1 MENNDSESFRVSFD
15 DDESIRPIR
24 QEEAGGNLPPGKL
37 NQRLTIILILIPC
50 LIAVII
56 TIAYINLNKKISDIQ
71 NSGSIK
77 VQSLSTDLEKKL
89 TDLSEKTDQLKALIE
104 NQSKQFEKK
113 LSSVSVNLGQ
123 NKKSLKKSVEV
134 KASKKDLNKYVTKI
148 NGQIEG
154 LKKDISKFSS
164 DIQALDSNL
173 NGKIEK
179 ELKGFPE
186 ALDGMTKD
194 VNKLKQGMSQLSDA
208 GIDQKKLDYELNLQ
222 GKKYR
227 TELRQA
233 KADLEKKISSLRK
246 KVERQTAARKDSIKS
261 TKDSLKLPLPKPNA
275 SLKPLADA
283 LKENEIIEQ
292 DISE

>member
-1 MENNDSESFRVSFD
+1 MEENDSESFKIHFD
-15 DDESIRPIR
+15 DDESTQPIR
-24 QEEAGGNLPPGKL
+24 QEEVSENLPPEKL
-37 NQRLTIILILIPC
+37 NQRLTLILILIPC

-56 TIAYINLNKKISDIQ
+56 MIAYINLNKKISDIQ

-77 VQSLSTDLEKKL
+77 VQSLSKDLEEKM
-89 TDLSEKTDQLKALIE
+89 TDLSGKTDQLKVLIE

-134 KASKKDLNKYVTKI
+134 KASKKDLNKSVTEI
-148 NGQIEG
+148 NGKIEG

-179 ELKGFPE
+179 ELKGFSE

-194 VNKLKQGMSQLSDA
+194 VNELKQEMSQLPDR
-208 GIDQKKLDYELNLQ
+208 GIDQKKLDFSLDLQ
-222 GKKYR
+222 AKRYK

-246 KVERQTAARKDSIKS
+246 KVESRTAARKDSIKS

-275 SLKPLADA
+275 SLKPLADT